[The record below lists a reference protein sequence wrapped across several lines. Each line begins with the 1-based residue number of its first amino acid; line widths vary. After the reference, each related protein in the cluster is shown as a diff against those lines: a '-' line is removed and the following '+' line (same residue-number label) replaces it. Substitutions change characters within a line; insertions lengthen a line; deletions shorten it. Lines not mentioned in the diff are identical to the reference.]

1 MRWTMLILSAV
12 VPFLTVWANPRNEAK
27 FPLNVKKAQLVQEL
41 TQAADDPADEETSA
55 VTTNRLVPGK
65 ALLLSAILP
74 GTGQLYA
81 KNPLMAGVFFA
92 IEVSAW
98 TGVALYHSKGMQKED
113 DYKKYADTY
122 WKYYDGA
129 YSGDFG
135 SYLDYEYW
143 AASIMGPY
151 GDRSG
156 ELYPGSIEDWRE
168 ETWQNK
174 LNYLPQDGFTHELDP
189 GDKDQQYYEMIGKYN
204 QFGAGWPESGDAIAD
219 YRTNKENSSNN
230 DNWRWETANSYRDTY
245 LNLRKDSN
253 DALDMSK
260 NFTMVVL
267 ANHLISALHAGF
279 NVSWH
284 NRKKQERQRI
294 EGAFRFEP
302 KRINN
307 EQLTMATLRVN
318 F

>member
-1 MRWTMLILSAV
+1 MVILSAMI
-12 VPFLTVWANPRNEAK
+12 PFLSLRADAPDAPR
-27 FPLNVKKAQLVQEL
+27 FPLNAKKAQLAQEL
-41 TQAADDPADEETSA
+41 SQPVDDPANEGNLEVTS
-55 VTTNRLVPGK
+55 NRLVPGK

-74 GTGQLYA
+74 GTGQLYG

-92 IEVSAW
+92 IEVGAW
-98 TGVALYHSKGMQKED
+98 TGVALYHSQGMQKED
-113 DYKKYADTY
+113 DYKKYANDY
-122 WKYYDGA
+122 WTYYDGA

-143 AASIMGPY
+143 AAAVMGPY
-151 GDRSG
+151 GDGTG
-156 ELYPGSIEDWRE
+156 ELFPGNITEWQE

-174 LNYLPQDGFTHELDP
+174 LKYLPQDGFTHELDP
-189 GDKDQQYYEMIGKYN
+189 EDKDQQYYEMIGKYN
-204 QFGAGWPESGDAIAD
+204 QFGAGWPAAGDAIAD
-219 YRTNKENSSNN
+219 YRTTTHT
-230 DNWRWETANSYRDTY
+230 NWRWETNNSYRENY

-284 NRKKQERQRI
+284 NRKLAKEQKV
-294 EGAFRFEP
+294 EGSFHLEP
-302 KRINN
+302 KQINN
-307 EQLTMATLRVN
+307 EQLTMATLRVQ